1 MVRPLMYVV
10 CGSLLLSSCVTKKD
24 FLAMQASRDDLALQ
38 IERQKANLENC
49 EREKAAAQGQLGTVQ
64 GNLRG
69 KENDLLTCNT
79 LLENERNKNAMLAQQ
94 LEYFKTNNAN
104 LLDRLADL
112 SVVSKTGA
120 ENIKKSLEAINEQS
134 KYIKDLTGAI
144 QRKDSLALNL
154 VMNLKRS
161 LADVNDE
168 DVTVEVRKGV
178 VYISLSDRMLF
189 KSGSAD
195 IQPQAETVLN
205 KIAKVIN
212 DYKELEILVEGHTD
226 NVPISNTCVS
236 DNWDLSVKRAT
247 SVVRTLQKKYGVQP
261 QRMTAG
267 GRSEYVPKASNT
279 TEDGRRSNRRTEIVV
294 LPDLDQFFQLLEP
307 QQN

>member
-1 MVRPLMYVV
+1 MYVV

-49 EREKAAAQGQLGTVQ
+49 EREKAAAQSQLSTVQ
-64 GNLRG
+64 GNLRA

-79 LLENERNKNAMLAQQ
+79 ILENERNKNAMLEQQ

-195 IQPQAETVLN
+195 IQP
-205 KIAKVIN
+205 
-212 DYKELEILVEGHTD
+212 
-226 NVPISNTCVS
+226 
-236 DNWDLSVKRAT
+236 R
-247 SVVRTLQKKYGVQP
+247 
-261 QRMTAG
+261 QR
-267 GRSEYVPKASNT
+267 PC
-279 TEDGRRSNRRTEIVV
+279 
-294 LPDLDQFFQLLEP
+294 
-307 QQN
+307 

>member
-1 MVRPLMYVV
+1 MVKPLLYVV
-10 CGSLLLSSCVTKKD
+10 CGTLLLSSCVAKKE
-24 FLAMQASRDDLALQ
+24 FLAMQASRDTLAQ
-38 IERQKANLENC
+38 EIERQKANLENC
-49 EREKAAAQGQLGTVQ
+49 AREKATVQSELGAVQ

-69 KENDLLTCNT
+69 KENELLTCNT
-79 LLENERNKNAMLAQQ
+79 MLENERNKNAMLEQQ

-120 ENIKKSLEAINEQS
+120 ESIKKSLEAINEQS

-168 DVTVEVRKGV
+168 DVSVEVRKGV

-189 KSGSAD
+189 KSGSAE

-205 KIAKVIN
+205 KIAKVVN

-226 NVPISNTCVS
+226 NVPISNTCMS

-261 QRMTAG
+261 QRMTAR
-267 GRSEYVPKASNT
+267 GRSEYVPKATNASD
-279 TEDGRRSNRRTEIVV
+279 EGRRSNRRTEIVI

-307 QQN
+307 QK

>member
-1 MVRPLMYVV
+1 MYVV

-49 EREKAAAQGQLGTVQ
+49 EREKAAAQSQLSTVQ
-64 GNLRG
+64 GNLRA

-79 LLENERNKNAMLAQQ
+79 ILENERNKNAMLEQQ

-226 NVPISNTCVS
+226 NVPISNTCMS

-267 GRSEYVPKASNT
+267 GRSEYVPKATNT

-307 QQN
+307 QKN

>member
-1 MVRPLMYVV
+1 MYVV